1 MKLGSQ
7 NSAVNVVQ
15 HRCKCFVVI
24 CKITAGKTPFV
35 AIRPHLMRLETPSLV
50 DVVCRNDES
59 KKSKPW
65 RKWYQVLLSRRVQRE
80 PRRSCVGKPG
90 VYRKFVQISRLPKE
104 VMARVA

>member
-35 AIRPHLMRLETPSLV
+35 AIRPHLVRVETPSLV

-59 KKSKPW
+59 KKSKP
-65 RKWYQVLLSRRVQRE
+65 
-80 PRRSCVGKPG
+80 G
-90 VYRKFVQISRLPKE
+90 KE
-104 VMARVA
+104 VVSGSSLSLRAEESLGGPVSANQGYIGSLYR